1 MITSIEA
8 GMKVDIRDENYQW
21 REGIV
26 IRIITRVGEKHKFLK
41 IRYLVFLLINTEI
54 KPPVRSKIR

>member
-54 KPPVRSKIR
+54 KP